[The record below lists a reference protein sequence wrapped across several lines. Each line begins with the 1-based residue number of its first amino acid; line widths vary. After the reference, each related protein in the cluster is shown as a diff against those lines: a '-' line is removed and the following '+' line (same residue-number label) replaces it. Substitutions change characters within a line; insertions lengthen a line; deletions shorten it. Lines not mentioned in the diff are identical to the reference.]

1 MDIPQFL
8 DKLFSSTSYQDQ
20 IVYTKHLP
28 KRDAQFK
35 KLSEPILPPLQRALD
50 RIGIH
55 QLYTHQAESIDLI
68 RSGKD
73 IIVET
78 GTASGKTLC
87 YNIPVI
93 ESILENHSN
102 CALYL
107 FPTKALAQ
115 DQIRNIQKFVDA
127 DTKLKSIVTINSYD
141 GDTPKENRPEIRR
154 SVNILISNPDMI
166 NLAILPYHQ
175 NWSRFFRNLKYII
188 VDEMHTYHGPFG
200 SHMANIIR
208 RLSRISNHYSAN
220 PQFICCSATIAN
232 PIESAE
238 AIINRPIQ
246 LVNQDGAPQGNQTFL
261 IWNPPIVNS
270 PENTRRNTS
279 SEAQELVA
287 NLMES
292 EIQTIAF
299 TRTRTTAELICR
311 YVRELLSFASPELT
325 ERIQA
330 YRGGYLPED
339 RREIEQKLASGELLS
354 VITTNALELGI
365 DVGSLDACIIV
376 GFPGTIASLWQQA
389 GRVGRG
395 SSTSLIILITNN
407 LPMEQYLTQHP
418 EYLFERMPEQTVIS
432 PENPHIL
439 AEHLRCAAHELP
451 LKKESD
457 QKFFGKKMPLIVDYL
472 YKKGNLKRSGLQYY
486 VPKSNYPSHQID
498 LRSVQNRSYV
508 IKDIQTNVT
517 IGTIDGTRVFSYAH
531 PGAIYLHNSETYLIK
546 ELDFGNRIAIAELV
560 NSDYYTQSV
569 VTEHIDI
576 IESRGEK
583 DWIGGKIQTGKILIK
598 SQATE
603 YQKITFH
610 SHEFIGRKRLN
621 LPEQRMQ
628 TLGTWFVPNPD
639 LPSFIEGKLHLSYSS
654 GLEAIKNALESIL
667 PLYTMSEQQ
676 SCRGKVQPN
685 DVRELAIF
693 LLDTH
698 PGGLGYAQTSYNQFD
713 QMMLHISEII
723 SNCSCD
729 DGCPSCIH
737 QMRVFTSNDK
747 KPSKQTAIEILKLI
761 FQST

>member
-1 MDIPQFL
+1 MNVPQFL

-35 KLSEPILPPLQRALD
+35 ELSEPILPPLQRALD

-73 IIVET
+73 IIIET

-115 DQIRNIQKFVDA
+115 DQVRSIRKFVDA
-127 DTKLKSIVTINSYD
+127 NTKIKSIVTIKSYD

-166 NLAILPYHQ
+166 NLAILPHHQ
-175 NWSRFFRNLKYII
+175 HWSRFFRNLKYII
-188 VDEMHTYHGPFG
+188 IDEMHIYHGPFG

-238 AIINRPIQ
+238 AIVNRPIQ
-246 LVNQDGAPQGNQTFL
+246 LVNQDGAPQGERTFL
-261 IWNPPIVNS
+261 IWNPPIINS
-270 PENTRRNTS
+270 SENIRRNTS

-325 ERIQA
+325 EKIQA
-330 YRGGYLPED
+330 YRGGYLPRD

-354 VITTNALELGI
+354 IVTTNALELGI
-365 DVGSLDACIIV
+365 DVGSLDACVMV

-395 SSTSLIILITNN
+395 SSTSLIILIVNN
-407 LPMEQYLTQHP
+407 LPIEQYLTQHP
-418 EYLFERMPEQTVIS
+418 EYLFEQIPEQTVIS

-439 AEHLRCAAHELP
+439 AEHLRCAAHEIP
-451 LKKESD
+451 LRKSD
-457 QKFFGKKMPLIVDYL
+457 QKFFGKRMPLIANYL
-472 YKKGNLKRSGLQYY
+472 YKKGNLKQSGPQYY
-486 VPKSNYPSHQID
+486 VPQSDYPSRHID
-498 LRSVQNRSYV
+498 LRSVPSQSYA
-508 IKDIQTNVT
+508 IKDIQTNKI
-517 IGTIDGTRVFSYAH
+517 IGTIDGARIFSHAH
-531 PGAIYLHNSETYLIK
+531 PEAIYLHNSETYLIK
-546 ELDFGNRIAIAELV
+546 ELDFDKRIVTAELV
-560 NSDYYTQSV
+560 TSDYYTQSV
-569 VTEHIDI
+569 VTENIDI
-576 IESRGEK
+576 IEFRGQK
-583 DWIGGKIQTGKILIK
+583 NWGNGTIKTGKILIK
-598 SQATE
+598 SRATE
-603 YQKITFH
+603 FQQITFH
-610 SHEFIGRKRLN
+610 SHEFIGRKGLN
-621 LPEQRMQ
+621 LPEQKMQ
-628 TLGTWFVPNPD
+628 TLGTWFIPNSD
-639 LPSFIEGKLHLSYSS
+639 LLPFVEGELQLSYFS
-654 GLEAIKNALESIL
+654 GLEAIKNVLESIL
-667 PLYTMSEQQ
+667 PLYTMSEQKG
-676 SCRGKVQPN
+676 CRGKVQPN
-685 DVRELAIF
+685 DDGELAIF
-693 LLDTH
+693 LLDAY
-698 PGGLGYAQTSYNQFD
+698 PGGLGYAETSYNQFD
-713 QMMLHISEII
+713 QMMLHASEII
-723 SNCSCD
+723 SNCSCH

-737 QMRVFTSNDK
+737 QMRMFASDDK
-747 KPSKQTAIEILKLI
+747 KPDKQTAIEILKLI
-761 FQST
+761 FRSS